1 MSADL
6 RNQQPSVVAIAS
18 VHRPWQ
24 RRHDVRPQHHQ
35 RRFRSPRRQRRHQH
49 VAQNARF
56 KRRDA
61 LTSAGGNVE
70 RDVKATGLE
79 IRVAL
84 ADVNYE
90 MIKKDTKESYTLS
103 VSTNVVTIDA
113 DNFFGARHA
122 VETLFQVAEKPGT
135 LTEREGSVQLT
146 SLY

>member
-1 MSADL
+1 MWPLPRSTVLGNDVTTFDP
-6 RNQQPSVVAIAS
+6 NTINVVFDPPVDNVDINMMLKML
-18 VHRPWQ
+18 V
-24 RRHDVRPQHHQ
+24 
-35 RRFRSPRRQRRHQH
+35 
-49 VAQNARF
+49 F

>member
-1 MSADL
+1 MPRSTVLGNDVTAFDP
-6 RNQQPSVVAIAS
+6 NTINVVFDPPVDNIDINTMLETI
-18 VHRPWQ
+18 V
-24 RRHDVRPQHHQ
+24 
-35 RRFRSPRRQRRHQH
+35 
-49 VAQNARF
+49 F

-70 RDVKATGLE
+70 RDVKASGLE

-84 ADVNYE
+84 ADVNYN

-113 DNFFGARHA
+113 DTFFGARHA